1 MNIIFTA
8 KINMYAWFV
17 TFWFGEK
24 VFFSYCMSNP
34 KDTYV
39 GLVYHTKQLLMLS
52 RKRCKREALEDC
64 KEYLLMKLYCV
75 NVLEAE
81 ILM

>member
-1 MNIIFTA
+1 
-8 KINMYAWFV
+8 
-17 TFWFGEK
+17 
-24 VFFSYCMSNP
+24 MSNP